1 MFVKFTSEVVK
12 QYAMGMLLSLS
23 IGCLVGD
30 AVLYLIPEVRNNTN
44 YEMVVSKWKK
54 RKQTTTHY
62 CKIFKMKLKNLK
74 NRGKPIPLT
83 YIFKWP
89 LTLLDWFMTF
99 CGVVKLAFIYFWQWH
114 CTQKWVTHISLVYM
128 YIFLT
133 GTLCRKMNDS
143 HNMYFNYYV

>member
-1 MFVKFTSEVVK
+1 MFLAYGAGTASVFIISLCSLIGAVFVKFTREVVK

-30 AVLYLIPEVRNNTN
+30 AVLHLIPEVRNNTN

-83 YIFKWP
+83 YIFK
-89 LTLLDWFMTF
+89 
-99 CGVVKLAFIYFWQWH
+99 
-114 CTQKWVTHISLVYM
+114 
-128 YIFLT
+128 
-133 GTLCRKMNDS
+133 
-143 HNMYFNYYV
+143 